1 MSNLWRSFFGF
12 TDDEDSNETYEH
24 AVQRAKH
31 LIEEENYEDAC
42 RILRYAE
49 RYQHAEAMYLL
60 AWCYWKG
67 QGVVEDAGKAVRLWK
82 KSAGMGF
89 APAVKRCEEIKD
101 FMATL

>member
-31 LIEEENYEDAC
+31 LVEEENYEDAC

-49 RYQHAEAMYLL
+49 R
-60 AWCYWKG
+60 
-67 QGVVEDAGKAVRLWK
+67 
-82 KSAGMGF
+82 
-89 APAVKRCEEIKD
+89 
-101 FMATL
+101 